1 MVLGWKCAGEGL
13 DRQFRCVGM
22 CPWWLQLRDAA
33 HCTVGMGMWRRG
45 DGDEGMRVQE
55 WGCCAIIPGADR
67 EICCVFGKF
76 RGGETKP
83 CTLSSSLQRVPALR
97 LPGGGSASGTCVSTV
112 WGGCSKRLHCQD

>member
-13 DRQFRCVGM
+13 DRQFRCAGM

-33 HCTVGMGMWRRG
+33 HCTVGMGMWGRG

-55 WGCCAIIPGADR
+55 WGCCAIIPGVDR

-76 RGGETKP
+76 RGGETALYSERLLAEGP
-83 CTLSSSLQRVPALR
+83 RSAPAWRRKCLWNLR
-97 LPGGGSASGTCVSTV
+97 
-112 WGGCSKRLHCQD
+112 